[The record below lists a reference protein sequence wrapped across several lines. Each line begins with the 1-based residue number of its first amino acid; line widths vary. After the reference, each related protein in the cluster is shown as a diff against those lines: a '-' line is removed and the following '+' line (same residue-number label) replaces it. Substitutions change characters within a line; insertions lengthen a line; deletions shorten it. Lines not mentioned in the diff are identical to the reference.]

1 VSDTAAAT
9 PGRAPSER
17 ALALTLLAAAGYL
30 DAVAFLALSGIFVAF
45 MSGNTT
51 ILGQSIAYGH
61 WHTLAICAALIIG
74 FFAGNILGNVITRW
88 GGPRAHHIQSSATIA
103 WVALGAL
110 LTVVVSPEIG
120 LPVVAIGSGLIN
132 TALSRSTDVHVGLTY
147 VTGTLVKAAHQLVY
161 GIRTDDAWQWTT
173 TVATWLVFAC
183 GAMAGGFGYR
193 WIGVSSIWIAVVA
206 LVIAAFLPHRSD

>member
-1 VSDTAAAT
+1 
-9 PGRAPSER
+9 
-17 ALALTLLAAAGYL
+17 
-30 DAVAFLALSGIFVAF
+30 
-45 MSGNTT
+45 
-51 ILGQSIAYGH
+51 
-61 WHTLAICAALIIG
+61 
-74 FFAGNILGNVITRW
+74 
-88 GGPRAHHIQSSATIA
+88 
-103 WVALGAL
+103 
-110 LTVVVSPEIG
+110 
-120 LPVVAIGSGLIN
+120 VVAIGSGLIN